1 MWKEE
6 RSIENGHTSTHTIL
20 SPLSLSPSQAEVRA
34 CVQKK
39 GGGVTAD
46 LRELN
51 FVLDV

>member
-1 MWKEE
+1 MAAAPMKKKKLTPFFPF
-6 RSIENGHTSTHTIL
+6 S
-20 SPLSLSPSQAEVRA
+20 SPQAEVRA

-39 GGGVTAD
+39 GGGLTAD